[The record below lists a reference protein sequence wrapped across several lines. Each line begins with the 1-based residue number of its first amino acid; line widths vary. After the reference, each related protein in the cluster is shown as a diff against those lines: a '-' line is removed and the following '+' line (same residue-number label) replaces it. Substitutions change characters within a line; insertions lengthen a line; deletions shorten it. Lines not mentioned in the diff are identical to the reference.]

1 MMKFINI
8 AAIAILLQTAKISS
22 AVESNETTAALN
34 ATDETAA
41 TTNTTTADEG
51 PAFAADADAT
61 TADEFT
67 PIDGEFSTVDSVMI
81 SPRCPSD
88 SMASYPY
95 PVFTIQPSTVAYVSS
110 FPADL
115 VTVAVSGNELQFE
128 WNDAVANGATSG
140 GVQIGLPSDQF
151 NKLHL
156 GNSLKAQILDGFTSV
171 QRLEVNGF
179 STLKATLTSNTNSA
193 LSVSAEGASTA
204 HVVTS
209 TTISSVRSLGAST
222 VQVQAES
229 VSSIQAGGASKLD
242 IDGNVSGGGSV
253 QGFSTL
259 RITGDM
265 SGTLTNEGA
274 STINANTITGSI
286 STSFPSGVTAASC
299 DNVQG
304 DFSCKVGDPPIVDVD
319 VSLYEEISTGTWPWS
334 TVVTCKSGNGEE
346 FWSQPSTGS
355 STSSTIAAVA
365 GATTLVAFLLV

>member
-1 MMKFINI
+1 MKFINI
-8 AAIAILLQTAKISS
+8 AAIAILLQTAKIAS
-22 AVESNETTAALN
+22 AVDNNETTAALN

-41 TTNTTTADEG
+41 TTNTTTADDG

-61 TADEFT
+61 TAEEFT

-128 WNDAVANGATSG
+128 WNDAVANGSTSG
-140 GVQIGLPSDQF
+140 GVQIGLPPDQF

-156 GNSLKAQILDGFTSV
+156 GNSLQAQILDGFTSV

-179 STLKATLTSNTNSA
+179 STLKATLTSNTISA

-222 VQVQAES
+222 VMVQAES

-334 TVVTCKSGNGEE
+334 TVVTCKSGN
-346 FWSQPSTGS
+346 WSQPSTGS

>member
-1 MMKFINI
+1 MKFINI

-41 TTNTTTADEG
+41 TTNTTTADDGAAG
-51 PAFAADADAT
+51 PAFAADAT
-61 TADEFT
+61 TAEEFT
-67 PIDGEFSTVDSVMI
+67 PIDGEFSTVDSIMI
-81 SPRCPSD
+81 SPFCPSD

-110 FPADL
+110 FPANL

-193 LSVSAEGASTA
+193 LAVSAEGASTA

-242 IDGNVSGGGSV
+242 IDGSVSGGGSV

-265 SGTLTNEGA
+265 SGILTNEGA

-346 FWSQPSTGS
+346 FWQPSTGS

-365 GATTLVAFLLV
+365 GATTLVAFLLM